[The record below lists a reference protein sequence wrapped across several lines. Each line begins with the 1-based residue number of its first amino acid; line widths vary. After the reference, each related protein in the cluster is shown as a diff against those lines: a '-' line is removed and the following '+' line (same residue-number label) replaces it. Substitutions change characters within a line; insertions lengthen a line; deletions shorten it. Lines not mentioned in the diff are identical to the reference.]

1 MKKIILSLF
10 AVLLCLTTSVS
21 AAGSIMVNGSVYG
34 SVMQYGKIVEGSFAV
49 FESMENGQA
58 IQDVPQTV
66 QEQITKLN
74 AGSSVL
80 DVIDKKDI
88 KTDLD
93 LSNYVLLTQ
102 VQDLKAYD
110 QNKNRIEDDATVT
123 WEVPNLTKD
132 NYCALCVLH
141 YSTKRNTWET
151 IKPDKVDLENN
162 RITVTFKDLSPVA
175 VMYDST
181 CACSAANSTKEST
194 NTGVK
199 SNVNG
204 YLYAAGAALVV
215 GCVLILVSIKKK
227 KEM

>member
-1 MKKIILSLF
+1 MKKIILSICALF
-10 AVLLCLTTSVS
+10 LCFTTSVS

-34 SVMQYGKIVEGSFAV
+34 YVMQYGKVVDGSYAV
-49 FESMENGQA
+49 FESMDEAQA
-58 IQDVPQTV
+58 IQNVPQNV

-74 AGSSVL
+74 TGTSIL
-80 DVIDKKDI
+80 DVIDKKKI

-110 QNKNRIEDDATVT
+110 QNGNRIENDATIT
-123 WEVPNLTKD
+123 WEVPNLTKS
-132 NYCALCVLH
+132 NFCALCILH
-141 YSTKRNTWET
+141 YSTKKNTWET

-175 VMYDST
+175 VMYDSSS
-181 CACSAANSTKEST
+181 ACSAESKTKEST

-199 SNVNG
+199 SNENG
-204 YLYAAGAALVV
+204 YLYAAFAALIL
-215 GCVLILVSIKKK
+215 GFILVFVSFKKK
-227 KEM
+227 N